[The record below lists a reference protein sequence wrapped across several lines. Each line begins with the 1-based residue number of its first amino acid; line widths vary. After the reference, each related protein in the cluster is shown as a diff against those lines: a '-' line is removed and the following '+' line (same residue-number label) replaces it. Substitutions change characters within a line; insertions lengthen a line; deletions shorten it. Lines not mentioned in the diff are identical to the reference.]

1 MNGFKASTI
10 RKLLKKKIDEVCESI
25 TDPDIKTIFKR
36 DAIVSGGAIAS
47 FLQGDQPNDYD
58 IYFSNI
64 ETTERVAKY
73 YVDKFNEAV
82 GKLTT
87 APGVKDYVPVVRR
100 EKRVNIKGNEEERV
114 VIFMKS
120 AGVAGE
126 SQEVYDYFEGRA
138 DEITDD
144 FVASLT
150 EGATVMGNTPDVFQA
165 VSAIK
170 EELREAKEK
179 LPYRPIFLSDNA
191 ITLANRV
198 QLVIRFY
205 GSPADIHVNYD
216 YAHAM
221 CYYEAGEGKLT
232 LPSEALQAILSKTLI
247 YKGSLYPV
255 ASIFRVRKFLKRG
268 WNISAGELLKIMF
281 QLSKIDLSN
290 HIVLRDQLIG
300 VDAAYM
306 NQLVNLIKANDGKVD
321 QAYLVK
327 IIDEVFE

>member
-10 RKLLKKKIDEVCESI
+10 RKLLKRKIDEVCESI

-82 GKLTT
+82 GKLAT

-150 EGATVMGNTPDVFQA
+150 
-165 VSAIK
+165 
-170 EELREAKEK
+170 
-179 LPYRPIFLSDNA
+179 
-191 ITLANRV
+191 
-198 QLVIRFY
+198 
-205 GSPADIHVNYD
+205 
-216 YAHAM
+216 
-221 CYYEAGEGKLT
+221 
-232 LPSEALQAILSKTLI
+232 
-247 YKGSLYPV
+247 
-255 ASIFRVRKFLKRG
+255 
-268 WNISAGELLKIMF
+268 
-281 QLSKIDLSN
+281 
-290 HIVLRDQLIG
+290 
-300 VDAAYM
+300 
-306 NQLVNLIKANDGKVD
+306 
-321 QAYLVK
+321 
-327 IIDEVFE
+327 